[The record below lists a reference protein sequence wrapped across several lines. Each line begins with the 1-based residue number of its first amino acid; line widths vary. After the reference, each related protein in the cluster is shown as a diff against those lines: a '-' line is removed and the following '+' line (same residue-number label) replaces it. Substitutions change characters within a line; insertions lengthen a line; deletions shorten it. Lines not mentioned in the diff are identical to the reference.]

1 MFNIKSY
8 FLNNIYSLKIVRI
21 DNNFPDKCDKL
32 NLNNIN
38 VNILKNINKLE
49 VEFLPI
55 IDKDSILIGLLK
67 TKDIKISLE
76 NNHATVNIIKDNVNI
91 LNIDNLTSIDELK
104 IFIEEKNIKNNHIY
118 LVNSKKRLIGYI
130 PLYFIN
136 LLKNNIYFYY
146 LTYTFNHINEA
157 MIIIDKNSYV
167 LWVNDIYCNLL
178 GVPKYKIMGKFL
190 KDIEPNAIIINVLKN
205 DKTVNNYPIYIKS
218 LKKKVIANIFPV
230 KLNNEIIGAIS
241 LFSRDKNDNFNEH
254 LYYNLKSNKHL
265 IGENRCFK
273 EEVALAKKVACTD
286 APVLINGET
295 GTGKELVAY
304 FIHENSIRKKGPF
317 ISINCAAI
325 PKELFESEV
334 FGYEQGAF
342 TGAKNSGH
350 KGKLYQ
356 ANGGTLFLDEI
367 SELDISMQSKLLRVT
382 QNMEYSP
389 LGSNKTINV
398 NVRLVSATNRNLNT
412 LIDSGKFRKDLYY
425 RLNVFEVNL
434 PPLRERDDDIL
445 LLSNYY
451 LSIFNKKYSLKLT
464 FESSVNEILRR
475 YSWPGNVRELENSI
489 YHAVIISDGIT
500 IKPKDLP
507 KHIYENTNIK
517 NLPDKLSS
525 IEKKEIIKAIT
536 NSNTI
541 TEAIEKLGISRRT
554 FYLKTKKFNINTRD
568 TTLNPSQF

>member
-1 MFNIKSY
+1 MLNIKSY
-8 FLNNIYSLKIVRI
+8 FTNNIYSLTIVRI
-21 DNNFPDKCDKL
+21 DNTPEKCDKL
-32 NLNNIN
+32 TLGDISANIIN
-38 VNILKNINKLE
+38 NINKLE
-49 VEFLPI
+49 VEYLPI
-55 IDKDSILIGLLK
+55 IDKDNILIGLLK
-67 TKDIKISLE
+67 TKDIKTALE
-76 NNHATVNIIKDNVNI
+76 NKYTTINIIKDNDNI
-91 LNIDNLTSIDELK
+91 LDVDNLVSIDELK
-104 IFIEEKNIKNNHIY
+104 IFIDEKYIKNNHIY
-118 LVNSKKRLIGYI
+118 LINNKNRLIGYI

-157 MIIIDKNSYV
+157 MIIIDKNSYI
-167 LWVNDIYCNLL
+167 LWVNDIYSDVL

-190 KDIEPNAIIINVLKN
+190 KDIEPNAVIINVLKN
-205 DKTVNNYPIYIKS
+205 DKTVNNHPIYIKS

-241 LFSRDKNDNFNEH
+241 LFSGEKNDNFNEH
-254 LYYNLKSNKHL
+254 LYYNLKNNKTI
-265 IGENRCFK
+265 IGQNKRLK
-273 EEVALAKKVACTD
+273 EEIALAKKVANTD

-367 SELDISMQSKLLRVT
+367 GELDISMQSKLLRVT

-389 LGSNKTINV
+389 LGSNKTISV
-398 NVRLVSATNRNLNT
+398 NVRLISATNRNLIT
-412 LIDSGKFRKDLYY
+412 LIDSGQFRKDLYY
-425 RLNVFEVNL
+425 RLNVFEINL
-434 PPLRERDDDIL
+434 PPLREREDDII

-451 LSIFNKKYSLKLT
+451 LDLFNKKYSLKLK
-464 FESSVNEILRR
+464 FENSVKDILKR

-489 YHAVIISDGIT
+489 YHAVIISDGVT

-507 KHIYENTNIK
+507 KHIHENINIK
-517 NLPDKLSS
+517 NLPDKLSN
-525 IEKKEIIKAIT
+525 IEEKEIIKAIT

-554 FYLKTKKFNINTRD
+554 FYLKTKKFNINTKD
-568 TTLNPSQF
+568 ITLKSSQS